1 MEQLRDEMRKC
12 SRATRIEFPRFGGDD
27 VKGWLFRSEHY
38 IQVNNIPY
46 ESKVNFIATHL
57 FGIALL
63 WHGQIL
69 KIMGKDMAWVIY
81 KDLILQRFG
90 NVETAKFSCN
100 SVMNSNLSLN
110 LDDDEDYVVYGC
122 YQEKDEKDKCA
133 HKMFDE
139 MPIKKILKQDIIA
152 EYSDAFVKES
162 IEVQNGLE
170 EDVGVE
176 SFKDLVDEDN
186 GLIDDEL
193 SESNFNQDI
202 RNIKVLQLE
211 CVEIVKSGLEK
222 WTRNGVNNMEGQVV
236 VEYVRTTKT
245 TVEFILATKQVFDP
259 GGKWVGDS
267 EGLTICKSRIL
278 VVVTSYVR
286 VEKSLLGS
294 KEYEFRGVGE
304 LVHGNISK
312 QGMGGN
318 EPILND
324 TFVGIADKLTDKWF
338 KISTFMETQVG
349 KFSIRLWLGSYGYQ
363 ICLKTFLLEQDLEY
377 GKVMSAV
384 IVNDGE
390 GKSRGSGFISF
401 ESHENAKK
409 TIKALND
416 AEIGSKKWFVGK
428 AMKKSERDAI
438 LKRVHRK
445 LKPDLS
451 NMLVRNIA
459 TSVNENDSEKF
470 LVHLDVLRLQSK
482 MNPEVTRSVASASEV
497 TKFAIPK
504 KFVREAFEKLL
515 RSKLVSNT
523 QIKSI
528 VEPMS
533 LRDMSEEIFKNVVK
547 EFECC
552 YSQRSFVMDIE
563 IAWKLDRRLQGSHTL
578 PSAIAMK
585 SSFKVDLIRE
595 SIAANKW
602 SLGQLKESSNVVKYT
617 MLTEREACVK
627 VLFLE
632 VARMMIRGVNKGC
645 CSGVECR
652 KELLVVKNL

>member
-1 MEQLRDEMRKC
+1 
-12 SRATRIEFPRFGGDD
+12 
-27 VKGWLFRSEHY
+27 
-38 IQVNNIPY
+38 
-46 ESKVNFIATHL
+46 
-57 FGIALL
+57 
-63 WHGQIL
+63 
-69 KIMGKDMAWVIY
+69 
-81 KDLILQRFG
+81 
-90 NVETAKFSCN
+90 
-100 SVMNSNLSLN
+100 
-110 LDDDEDYVVYGC
+110 
-122 YQEKDEKDKCA
+122 
-133 HKMFDE
+133 
-139 MPIKKILKQDIIA
+139 
-152 EYSDAFVKES
+152 
-162 IEVQNGLE
+162 
-170 EDVGVE
+170 
-176 SFKDLVDEDN
+176 
-186 GLIDDEL
+186 
-193 SESNFNQDI
+193 
-202 RNIKVLQLE
+202 
-211 CVEIVKSGLEK
+211 
-222 WTRNGVNNMEGQVV
+222 
-236 VEYVRTTKT
+236 
-245 TVEFILATKQVFDP
+245 
-259 GGKWVGDS
+259 
-267 EGLTICKSRIL
+267 
-278 VVVTSYVR
+278 
-286 VEKSLLGS
+286 
-294 KEYEFRGVGE
+294 
-304 LVHGNISK
+304 
-312 QGMGGN
+312 MGGN

-409 TIKALND
+409 TIKALSD

-459 TSVNENDSEKF
+459 TSVNENDAREVFGAFGCVTSAKSRVAAVVASHV
-470 LVHLDVLRLQSK
+470 LVKTSLLQEEYDIELIRRNLD
-482 MNPEVTRSVASASEV
+482 VTRSVASASEV
-497 TKFAIPK
+497 TKFAILK

-533 LRDMSEEIFKNVVK
+533 QRDMSEEIFKNVVK